1 MHYELYVDSLFFL
14 NFIMNLYLLMLVDK
28 TAYGRA
34 GKGRLLAG
42 AAVGAACFVLPF
54 LLRGPAVLKILL
66 GMGAGSAGMLCIAFP
81 VKSLRMFLKLLERLV
96 LYSFGLGGA
105 MLFLIRC
112 LPGLRR
118 YLTGVSGILGM
129 GGLFFL
135 LFGRFRD
142 GRNPENSLCRAVLSR
157 EGKRAEAA
165 ALIDSG
171 NSLTE
176 PVSGKPVCIVDRTL
190 FDRLWDKSP
199 DAFRA
204 IPYHSIGKR
213 RGIMPGFLLPG
224 LQLEIEGMTYVFN
237 DVYVAVSEEAISET
251 GSIGAESVNMIINP
265 GLFAKSV
272 AGGRKKRQNERQNDS
287 ESNDTG
293 QDSV

>member
-1 MHYELYVDSLFFL
+1 M
-14 NFIMNLYLLMLVDK
+14 
-28 TAYGRA
+28 
-34 GKGRLLAG
+34 
-42 AAVGAACFVLPF
+42 
-54 LLRGPAVLKILL
+54 
-66 GMGAGSAGMLCIAFP
+66 
-81 VKSLRMFLKLLERLV
+81 
-96 LYSFGLGGA
+96 
-105 MLFLIRC
+105 
-112 LPGLRR
+112 
-118 YLTGVSGILGM
+118 
-129 GGLFFL
+129 
-135 LFGRFRD
+135 
-142 GRNPENSLCRAVLSR
+142 SR